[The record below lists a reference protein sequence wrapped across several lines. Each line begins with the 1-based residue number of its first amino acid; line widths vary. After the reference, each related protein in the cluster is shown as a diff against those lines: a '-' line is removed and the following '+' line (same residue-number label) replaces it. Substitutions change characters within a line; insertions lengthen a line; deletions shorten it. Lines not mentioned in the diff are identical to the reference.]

1 MKPKRNKISLRGA
14 VAGISR
20 EAMTVLSCGLSTA
33 LIVSAAFISRL
44 SAAVTEDPVGA
55 LDLYGPMVEY
65 IVMTVL
71 IVVTGAAIFDVMCRL
86 SKK

>member
-20 EAMTVLSCGLSTA
+20 EAMTVLSCGLSTV

-44 SAAVTEDPVGA
+44 SVAVAEDPVGA
-55 LDLYGPMVEY
+55 
-65 IVMTVL
+65 TVL
-71 IVVTGAAIFDVMCRL
+71 IVVTGAAIFDVMCRRA
-86 SKK
+86 KK